1 MTDTTLPSRTTVVAR
16 NYYDVIVIGTQLG
29 PLLAAALLA
38 RRGFRV
44 LVLAHDDLPW
54 TYTWEGHRL
63 QQEPFMLT
71 GTDSP
76 AIKRVLSELS
86 LTQIFR
92 RRTVEHDPFF
102 QVVLPRHRID
112 FTGKPELMH
121 HELDREFPHTV
132 RSIEAFY
139 GVIERCNSELDKL
152 IGSNLILPPETFFER
167 RDLARASIHNPFAP
181 GKTPGQL
188 FGDLPPEHPFR
199 VAFRGQVRWA
209 SDLDNSESS
218 PLQLVRLHA
227 SWAQGTMAIDGGL
240 EGLKELILDRISTH
254 SGDVRQDLTA
264 ERIAT
269 RRGRVAGVR
278 MAGQEEITGCN
289 FVLMGADAHHLSQ
302 LVDTEELGKKF
313 IPRLQQVSP
322 SFMRYTLNLV
332 VDSYVIPEGM
342 ARNLIY
348 ISDTS
353 APLEEENL
361 LRVEACGAPSH
372 EARTLCIG
380 ALLPAERV
388 QSEVYVEEVRE
399 RILARM
405 RWLVPF
411 LDRHLIAVDSPHDGR
426 KLQDY
431 RNKREVAVG
440 DRWTRNPSRMP
451 TICRVDPSG
460 PLDVTGLPHR
470 TGLKNL
476 LLACRQVVPGLGM
489 EGEFLTA
496 WGAAHIITKSDRRKR
511 KLARDSWTKVD
522 L

>member
-1 MTDTTLPSRTTVVAR
+1 MVAR

-29 PLLAAALLA
+29 PLLAAALVA

-63 QQEPFMLT
+63 QQEPFMLA

-92 RRTVEHDPFF
+92 RRTVEHDPYF
-102 QVVLPRHRID
+102 QVVLPHHRLD
-112 FTGKPELMH
+112 FTGKSELFH
-121 HELDREFPHTV
+121 RELEREFPRAV
-132 RSIEAFY
+132 RAIEAFY
-139 GVIERCNSELDKL
+139 GITEGCNKELDKL
-152 IGSNLILPPETFFER
+152 VGSNLILPPETFFER
-167 RDLARASIHNPFAP
+167 RDLARASVHNPFAQGRGP
-181 GKTPGQL
+181 GHL
-188 FGDLPPEHPFR
+188 LGDLPQDHPFR
-199 VAFRGQVRWA
+199 IAVRGQVRWA

-264 ERIAT
+264 ERIAI

-289 FVLMGADAHHLSQ
+289 FVLMGADAHHLPQ

-313 IPRLQQVSP
+313 LPRLKQVSP

-332 VDSYVIPEGM
+332 VRSRVIPEGM
-342 ARNLIY
+342 ARNVIF
-348 ISDTS
+348 ISDTNS
-353 APLEEENL
+353 PLSEENL
-361 LRVEACGAPSH
+361 LRIETCGTPSSDT
-372 EARTLCIG
+372 RTICIG

-388 QSEVYVEEVRE
+388 QSTVYVEEMRS
-399 RILARM
+399 RILERM

-411 LDRHLIAVDSPHDGR
+411 LDQHLIAVDSPHDGGM
-426 KLQDY
+426 LQDY
-431 RNKREVAVG
+431 RTGRQIAVG
-440 DRWTRNPSRMP
+440 DKWTRKPDRMP
-451 TICRVDPSG
+451 TVCRVDPPG
-460 PLDVTGLPHR
+460 PLDVTGLTHR

-476 LLACRQVVPGLGM
+476 LLTCRQVVPGLGM
-489 EGEFLTA
+489 EGEFLSA